1 MTVIFCETVMEP
13 FSYKFKL
20 HVKLWKC
27 TTLALKKSNKQT
39 NKQTEPCIEWRY
51 PQLKIA
57 FICVIHTISH
67 LVIYTACSLNIPAAV
82 SRLTSF
88 VIEVWPAVVGP
99 TDEVACALGVR
110 VTVALAHRAG
120 RAVAALRP
128 GRALIVGPDAV
139 AVAPV
144 MAVSLR
150 AVLAG

>member
-1 MTVIFCETVMEP
+1 METILVNNDRKVTNAGIPADQLVKTFVIISAP
-13 FSYKFKL
+13 PLSD
-20 HVKLWKC
+20 
-27 TTLALKKSNKQT
+27 
-39 NKQTEPCIEWRY
+39 
-51 PQLKIA
+51 IA
-57 FICVIHTISH
+57 